1 MISNF
6 MSNSK
11 QSYGY
16 QTVVNRPMPC
26 SFCGATVNGKIQE
39 KLDPR
44 TKEVIKECH
53 WVCARCGNV
62 SRVGKIA

>member
-1 MISNF
+1 

-16 QTVVNRPMPC
+16 QTLVNRPMPC
-26 SFCGATVNGKIQE
+26 SFCGATINGKIQE

-44 TKEVIKECH
+44 TKEVI
-53 WVCARCGNV
+53 
-62 SRVGKIA
+62 

>member
-1 MISNF
+1 

-16 QTVVNRPMPC
+16 QTLVNRPMPC
-26 SFCGATVNGKIQE
+26 SFCGATINGKIQE

-44 TKEVIKECH
+44 TKEVIKERNKS
-53 WVCARCGNV
+53 AYQKRKEKLEKEKTEN
-62 SRVGKIA
+62 I